1 VWDKVMTQGI
11 HSAIVTYIA
20 LARNLLSKIELIAND
35 TMAVGAAGTFYDTD
49 NDMI

>member
-20 LARNLLSKIELIAND
+20 LARNLIERIK
-35 TMAVGAAGTFYDTD
+35 TD
-49 NDMI
+49 